1 MSDPQTF
8 PEALDAERVSKG
20 EAAPGAHPPTDQ
32 PDQAAQSEPAAQRP
46 APPPTV
52 PRTSPWPARSAAVA
66 RAAQRALARPRVQLT
81 VLGCV
86 LLLLAA
92 FLVTGSAWTAPLAIA
107 GILAL
112 VVAWFGS
119 RLDGRLMLE
128 WGESGVTFELKTDIN
143 APEYPTQRVESLA
156 IPRRLDVAS
165 GGAIVVERSAA
176 TVEIN
181 IAELKALIA
190 LAEAA

>member
-1 MSDPQTF
+1 MTDPQTF
-8 PEALDAERVSKG
+8 PEALDAERVSQG
-20 EAAPGAHPPTDQ
+20 QAAPSAGAQTE
-32 PDQAAQSEPAAQRP
+32 QSERADHERADQTK
-46 APPPTV
+46 APPQPARG
-52 PRTSPWPARSAAVA
+52 PSPWPARGAAAA
-66 RAAQRALARPRVQLT
+66 RGTQRAFARPRVQLT
-81 VLGCV
+81 VLGSA

-92 FLVTGSAWTAPLAIA
+92 FVVTGSAWTAPLAVA

-143 APEYPTQRVESLA
+143 APERPRQRVESLA
-156 IPRRLDVAS
+156 IPRRLDAVS
-165 GGAIVVERSAA
+165 GDAIVVEGTGA
-176 TVEIN
+176 TVEID

>member
-1 MSDPQTF
+1 MTDPQTF

-20 EAAPGAHPPTDQ
+20 ETAPSAGAPT
-32 PDQAAQSEPAAQRP
+32 EPSDRAEQTK
-46 APPPTV
+46 APPQPV
-52 PRTSPWPARSAAVA
+52 RGPSPWPARGAAVA
-66 RAAQRALARPRVQLT
+66 TAAQRGFARPRVQLT
-81 VLGCV
+81 VLGSV

-92 FLVTGSAWTAPLAIA
+92 FVVTGSAWTAPLAVA

-143 APEYPTQRVESLA
+143 APERPRQRVESLA
-156 IPRRLDVAS
+156 IPRRLDAVS
-165 GGAIVVERSAA
+165 DGALVIEGTAQ
-176 TVEIN
+176 TVEID